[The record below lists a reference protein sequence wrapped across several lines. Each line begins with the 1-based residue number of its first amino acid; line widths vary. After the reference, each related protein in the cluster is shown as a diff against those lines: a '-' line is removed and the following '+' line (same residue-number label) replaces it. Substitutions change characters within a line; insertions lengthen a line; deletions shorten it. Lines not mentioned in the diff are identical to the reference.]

1 LEWETN
7 LAPLSWGAADF
18 RALPLL
24 ARVHWHKRCL
34 ALLLIDFLKE
44 ITERSNASFPQ
55 HAHFL
60 FMNESDTPSHGDDK
74 TNEVDP
80 WVQSQLSAY
89 QIVWLEKQRAS
100 IDPTDILKCALAE
113 WVARHPDDWFGHT
126 SVGTAMRSAM
136 DEFITRHKQEF
147 LE

>member
-1 LEWETN
+1 
-7 LAPLSWGAADF
+7 
-18 RALPLL
+18 
-24 ARVHWHKRCL
+24 
-34 ALLLIDFLKE
+34 
-44 ITERSNASFPQ
+44 
-55 HAHFL
+55 
-60 FMNESDTPSHGDDK
+60 MNESDTPSHGDDK